1 MKFKTE
7 SKRMPLLGAKA
18 SALIA
23 SCMLACVLGGCAA
36 EESVPQES
44 VEQALLTA
52 ADNGEFA
59 AADYVEASA
68 YRLESCE
75 VAGQEKKE
83 DGATAVTA
91 RTVIANDSF
100 NVEAQAV
107 LNFAK
112 EGDGWV
118 LAGSDFAG
126 TKVKAIKGVDYLV
139 GPADQASLSGDSSG
153 AENKEPLSGCSG
165 AEAAFDEVAQTCTV
179 TLPVA
184 QDGGN
189 WFARPA
195 SNASIEFVFDGKK
208 WANVGTE
215 SASDYTSDYLGQTF
229 TDGPCSVTLVNVT
242 ESVMQVEFA
251 WSGEKYE
258 QDPDSEY
265 TYLPGTYAGLA
276 GQGAVAVPFEASAT
290 YSGEY
295 SLGDSAAV
303 NKYSQQSGKG
313 FVLTRDSGF
322 EDTDTPSEF
331 ECRFTA
337 DKSLSMTWSFQ
348 DTTHQAMFKLS

>member
-1 MKFKTE
+1 MELRTGGKKM
-7 SKRMPLLGAKA
+7 SHLGAKT

-23 SCMLACVLGGCAA
+23 SCMLACVLGGCAT

-44 VEQALLTA
+44 VEQVLLAA

-68 YRLESCE
+68 YSLESCE
-75 VAGQEKKE
+75 VSGQERNE
-83 DGATAVTA
+83 DGTTAVTA
-91 RTVIANDSF
+91 RAVLANDSF
-100 NVEAQAV
+100 SVEAQAV
-107 LNFAK
+107 LDFAK

-118 LAGSDFAG
+118 LVGSDLAG
-126 TKVKAIKGVDYLV
+126 TKAKAVKGVDYLV
-139 GPADQASLSGDSSG
+139 GPADQTSLSGDASG
-153 AENKEPLSGCSG
+153 VGNKEPLSGYSG
-165 AEAAFDEVAQTCTV
+165 AEAAFDEAAQTCTV
-179 TLPVA
+179 TLPVT

-195 SNASIEFVFDGKK
+195 SSASIKFVFDGKK
-208 WANVGTE
+208 WANAGTE
-215 SASDYTSDYLGQTF
+215 AASDYTSDYLGQTF
-229 TDGPCSVTLVNVT
+229 TDGPCFVTLVNVT
-242 ESVMQVEFA
+242 ESAMQVEFA

-276 GQGAVAVPFEASAT
+276 GQGAVAVSFEASAT

-295 SLGDSAAV
+295 SLGDSTAV

-313 FVLTRDSGF
+313 FVLTRDAGF
-322 EDTDTPSEF
+322 EDTDTPPEF

-337 DKSLSMTWSFQ
+337 DKSLSMAWSFQ
-348 DTTHQAMFKLS
+348 DTAYQATFKLA